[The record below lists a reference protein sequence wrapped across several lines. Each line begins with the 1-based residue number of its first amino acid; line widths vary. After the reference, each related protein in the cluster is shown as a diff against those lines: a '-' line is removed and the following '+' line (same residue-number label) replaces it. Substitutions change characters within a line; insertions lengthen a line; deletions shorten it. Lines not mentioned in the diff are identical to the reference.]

1 MLEQHTKENSMTK
14 CASCA
19 VGIDLDDE
27 GGHIYPNGDVLCPSC
42 EDVSV

>member
-19 VGIDLDDE
+19 DVIDLDDE
-27 GGHIYPNGDVLCPSC
+27 GGHIYPDGDVLCPSC